1 MQPILTVLPMFLLS
15 RFFRKQKTT
24 RTCIV
29 TCKLWVNGAW
39 SAPFDKLAEFHCFST
54 DHEEYENGPGL
65 QPVAIVEYVDGKV
78 EAVHVNK
85 IRFITPL
92 QE

>member
-1 MQPILTVLPMFLLS
+1 MQPILTVLPMFPLS
-15 RFFRKQKTT
+15 RKRKTT

-39 SAPFDKLAEFHCFST
+39 SAPFDIQAEFHCFST
-54 DHEEYENGPGL
+54 DHEAYENGPGL

-78 EAVHVNK
+78 EAVHVDR